1 MLQKEIHA
9 AMIEELEQREDGS
22 FRVYFTGI
30 WGCDV
35 ELSFEGEVSY
45 CTKSRDPMEYDP
57 YWGDSQI
64 AIKDGVITFYDDAYT
79 DVDEINDNWCWFRA
93 RKMAYR
99 ILPL

>member
-1 MLQKEIHA
+1 
-9 AMIEELEQREDGS
+9 MIEELEQREDGS
-22 FRVYFTGI
+22 LRVYFTGI

-64 AIKDGVITFYDDAYT
+64 AIVKSLVVNRPRLLLTGSNNLLNSAMICYNLLF
-79 DVDEINDNWCWFRA
+79 
-93 RKMAYR
+93 
-99 ILPL
+99 